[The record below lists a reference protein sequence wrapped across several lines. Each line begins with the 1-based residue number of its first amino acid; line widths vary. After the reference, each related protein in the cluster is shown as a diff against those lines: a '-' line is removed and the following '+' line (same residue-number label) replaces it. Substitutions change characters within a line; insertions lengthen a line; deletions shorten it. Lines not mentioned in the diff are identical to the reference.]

1 MTEENKT
8 GEEEPKFVL
17 DKDSVDFLQSQLNAT
32 INPELKDDSDYYRAV
47 FYFKCCG
54 LKNSEKSDSLS
65 EDDKKLSAYYQTKDR
80 IDALFEEVYP
90 IADEYNKLLNKMGD
104 AVNAGQMPND
114 EDMLK
119 LDEMNSV
126 GPIVLKL
133 TINDRLY
140 DTLSN
145 PQNRKDVTTNGY
157 LTLTAQLSDIRY
169 LFDASPHMSETLDK
183 NYNAMKAQA
192 VSKIAPYVADIE
204 PFMPVIEQ
212 NPKSVLALGIAMKAN
227 QEAGFSVAT
236 IKSPEDLKQMCRF
249 AKIAEMAD
257 NISFKNMEKDIE
269 KVYNNVKV
277 TIGLS
282 KQNDSRI
289 AAPQRKVLGA

>member
-1 MTEENKT
+1 MTEENKA
-8 GEEEPKFVL
+8 EEKEPKFVL

-80 IDALFEEVYP
+80 IDALFENIYEQALKFQDAINTGDIPYM
-90 IADEYNKLLNKMGD
+90 DDMEKM
-104 AVNAGQMPND
+104 NQFMSAGMAAQ
-114 EDMLK
+114 
-119 LDEMNSV
+119 
-126 GPIVLKL
+126 
-133 TINDRLY
+133 TI
-140 DTLSN
+140 
-145 PQNRKDVTTNGY
+145 TTNEMLSKKLHSYKENGKDDGN
-157 LTLTAQLSDIRY
+157 AQLMNTISFEVMREV
-169 LFDASPHMSETLDK
+169 ASGPDFFETLDK

-204 PFMPVIEQ
+204 PFVPVIEQ
-212 NPKSVLALGIAMKAN
+212 NPKSVLALGIAMSAN

-236 IKSPEDLKQMCRF
+236 IKSPEDLQQMCRF

>member
-1 MTEENKT
+1 MTEENKA
-8 GEEEPKFVL
+8 EEKEPKFVL

-54 LKNSEKSDSLS
+54 LKNSEKSDSFS
-65 EDDKKLSAYYQTKDR
+65 EDDKKLSAYYQTKDK
-80 IDALFEEVYP
+80 IDALFENIYEQALKFQDAINTGDIPYM
-90 IADEYNKLLNKMGD
+90 DDMEKM
-104 AVNAGQMPND
+104 NQFMSAGMAAQ
-114 EDMLK
+114 
-119 LDEMNSV
+119 
-126 GPIVLKL
+126 
-133 TINDRLY
+133 TI
-140 DTLSN
+140 
-145 PQNRKDVTTNGY
+145 TTNEMLSEKLHSYKENGKDDGN
-157 LTLTAQLSDIRY
+157 AQLMNTISFEVMREV
-169 LFDASPHMSETLDK
+169 ASGPDFFETLDK

-204 PFMPVIEQ
+204 PFVPVIEQ

-269 KVYNNVKV
+269 KVYNDVKV
-277 TIGLS
+277 TVGLS

-289 AAPQRKVLGA
+289 VAPQRKVLGA

>member
-8 GEEEPKFVL
+8 GEKEPKFVL

-65 EDDKKLSAYYQTKDR
+65 EDDKKLSAYYQTKDK
-80 IDALFEEVYP
+80 IDALFENIYEQALKFQDAINTGDIPYM
-90 IADEYNKLLNKMGD
+90 DDMEKM
-104 AVNAGQMPND
+104 NQFMSAGMAAQ
-114 EDMLK
+114 
-119 LDEMNSV
+119 
-126 GPIVLKL
+126 
-133 TINDRLY
+133 TI
-140 DTLSN
+140 
-145 PQNRKDVTTNGY
+145 TTNEMLSEKLHSYKENGKDDGN
-157 LTLTAQLSDIRY
+157 AQLMNTISFEVMREV
-169 LFDASPHMSETLDK
+169 ASGPDFFETLDK

-192 VSKIAPYVADIE
+192 VSKVAPYVADIE

-282 KQNDSRI
+282 KQKDYNI

>member
-8 GEEEPKFVL
+8 GEKEPKFVL

-65 EDDKKLSAYYQTKDR
+65 EDDKKLSAYYQTKDK
-80 IDALFEEVYP
+80 IDALFENIYEQALKFQDAINTGDIPYM
-90 IADEYNKLLNKMGD
+90 DDMEKM
-104 AVNAGQMPND
+104 NQFMSAGMAAQ
-114 EDMLK
+114 
-119 LDEMNSV
+119 
-126 GPIVLKL
+126 
-133 TINDRLY
+133 TI
-140 DTLSN
+140 
-145 PQNRKDVTTNGY
+145 TTNEMLSEKLHSYKENGKDDGN
-157 LTLTAQLSDIRY
+157 AQLMNTISFEVMREV
-169 LFDASPHMSETLDK
+169 ASGPDFFETLDK

-249 AKIAEMAD
+249 AKIAEMTD

-269 KVYNNVKV
+269 KVYNDVKV
-277 TIGLS
+277 TVGLS

-289 AAPQRKVLGA
+289 VAPQRKVLGA

>member
-8 GEEEPKFVL
+8 GEKEPKFVL

-65 EDDKKLSAYYQTKDR
+65 EDDKKLSAYYQTKDK
-80 IDALFEEVYP
+80 IDALFENIYEQALKFQDAINTGDIPYM
-90 IADEYNKLLNKMGD
+90 DDMEKM
-104 AVNAGQMPND
+104 NQFMSAGMAAQ
-114 EDMLK
+114 
-119 LDEMNSV
+119 
-126 GPIVLKL
+126 
-133 TINDRLY
+133 TI
-140 DTLSN
+140 
-145 PQNRKDVTTNGY
+145 TTNEMLSEKLHSYKENGKDDGN
-157 LTLTAQLSDIRY
+157 AQLMNTISFEVMREV
-169 LFDASPHMSETLDK
+169 ASGPDFFETLDK

-249 AKIAEMAD
+249 AKIAEMTD

-269 KVYNNVKV
+269 KVYNDVKV
-277 TIGLS
+277 TVGLS

>member
-1 MTEENKT
+1 MTEENKA
-8 GEEEPKFVL
+8 EEKEPKFVL

-80 IDALFEEVYP
+80 IDALFENIYEQALKFQDAINTGDIPYM
-90 IADEYNKLLNKMGD
+90 DDMEKM
-104 AVNAGQMPND
+104 NQFMSAGMAAQ
-114 EDMLK
+114 
-119 LDEMNSV
+119 
-126 GPIVLKL
+126 
-133 TINDRLY
+133 TI
-140 DTLSN
+140 
-145 PQNRKDVTTNGY
+145 TTNEMLSEKLHSYKENGKDDGN
-157 LTLTAQLSDIRY
+157 AQLMNTISFEVMREV
-169 LFDASPHMSETLDK
+169 ASGPDFFETLDK

-236 IKSPEDLKQMCRF
+236 IKSPEDMKQMCRF

-289 AAPQRKVLGA
+289 VAPQRKVLGA